1 MQVVC
6 LLASPRVNGN
16 SATMAN
22 WFCDEM
28 AQHGATIQ
36 KFMLNKLDYR
46 GCQACMTCKTK
57 LDRCVLKDDLT
68 AVLDAVRTADVLALA
83 TPVYY
88 ADISSQL
95 KGFVDRSY
103 SYLAPDF
110 FSAET
115 PCRLEPGK
123 KLVFIQAQA
132 MDETQYDDIFPRYRT
147 FFKFYGF
154 RDCRL
159 IRACSVGDIGAVST
173 RSDLETQTRQTAR
186 ELSGK

>member
-16 SATMAN
+16 TAAMAG
-22 WFCDEM
+22 WFCDEVTK
-28 AQHGATIQ
+28 HGATVQ
-36 KFMLNKLDYR
+36 KFVLNKLKYR

-68 AVLDAVRTADVLALA
+68 AVLDAVRAADLLVLA

-88 ADISSQL
+88 GDITSQL

-110 FSAET
+110 FTAET
-115 PCRLEPGK
+115 PCRLAPGK

-132 MDETQYDDIFPRYRT
+132 MDESQYGDIFPRYRT
-147 FFKFYGF
+147 FFQFYGF

-159 IRACSVGDIGAVST
+159 IRACSVGDKGAVDT
-173 RSDLETQTRQTAR
+173 REDLMLQTRRIAR
-186 ELSGK
+186 DMLNG

>member
-16 SATMAN
+16 SATIAH

-28 AQHGATIQ
+28 TQHGATVR
-36 KFMLNKLDYR
+36 KFMLNKLKYR

-57 LDRCVLKDDLT
+57 LDHCVLKDDLT
-68 AVLDAVRTADVLALA
+68 AALDAVRTADVLALA

-88 ADISSQL
+88 GDISSQL
-95 KGFVDRSY
+95 KGFVDRTY

-110 FSAET
+110 FTAET

-123 KLVFIQAQA
+123 KLVFIQTQG
-132 MDETQYDDIFPRYRT
+132 MDETQYDDIFPRYRA

-159 IRACSVGDIGAVST
+159 IRACEVGGPGEVGMRKDIE
-173 RSDLETQTRQTAR
+173 DQTRETAR
-186 ELSGK
+186 ALSGK